1 MEKKA
6 FFQKEGELFFMKELM
21 FFDVNCRIGDYIEA
35 YPGMTELLA
44 DMDFYGVDKALV
56 RHNGLAKAPLS
67 TNKALAEMLKQED
80 PDQRLTG
87 VWCILP
93 HSCDEIPEP
102 DEFFRQMKEN
112 RIGAITL
119 SPFEHRYQPR
129 RIVIGKIMDAAAE
142 RKVPVLLDAF
152 AGQWAHLYDFLE
164 RFPKNTFIYVENWGK
179 WGSDRNIRPLLETY
193 ENFYFDIA
201 RYWVPEGV
209 RDLAEKYG
217 ADRILYGTNFPTGNQ
232 GSGMLQL
239 KYSGL
244 DDESIAKIAGKNLER
259 ILKGAQL

>member
-1 MEKKA
+1 
-6 FFQKEGELFFMKELM
+6 MKDLM
-21 FFDVNCRIGDYIEA
+21 FFDANCRVGDFIVS
-35 YPGMTELLA
+35 YPGITELLA
-44 DMDFYGVDKALV
+44 DMDLYGVDKALV
-56 RHNGLAKAPLS
+56 RHNGIAKTPLS
-67 TNKALAEMLKQED
+67 TNKELAAMLQKED
-80 PDQRLTG
+80 PEQRLTG

-129 RIVIGKIMDAAAE
+129 PIVIGKIMDAAAE
-142 RKVPVLLDAF
+142 RKVPVLVDAF
-152 AGQWAHLYDFLE
+152 AGQWDKLYDFLE
-164 RFPKNTFIYVENWGK
+164 RFPKNTFIYAENWGK

-193 ENFYFDIA
+193 ENFHFEIA
-201 RYWVPEGV
+201 RYWVPEGIKE
-209 RDLAEKYG
+209 LADKYG
-217 ADRILYGTNFPTGNQ
+217 ADRILYGSCFPQ
-232 GSGMLQL
+232 GEQGCGMLQL
-239 KYSGL
+239 KHSGL

>member
-1 MEKKA
+1 
-6 FFQKEGELFFMKELM
+6 MKELM
-21 FFDVNCRIGDYIEA
+21 FFDANCRVGDYRKA
-35 YPGMTELLA
+35 CPGVTELLA
-44 DMDFYGVDKALV
+44 DMDYYGVDKALV
-56 RHNGLAKAPLS
+56 RHNAIPKAPL
-67 TNKALAEMLKQED
+67 TANKKIAEVLRTED

-87 VWCILP
+87 VWCIMP
-93 HSCDEIPEP
+93 DSCDEIPAP

-164 RFPKNTFIYVENWGK
+164 RFPKNTFIYAESWGK

-193 ENFYFDIA
+193 ENFHFEIA
-201 RYWVPEGV
+201 RYWVPEGIYGLV
-209 RDLAEKYG
+209 QKYG
-217 ADRILYGTNFPTGNQ
+217 ADRILYGTNFPDGNQ
-232 GSGMLQL
+232 GCGMLQL
-239 KYSGL
+239 KYSKL

-259 ILKGAQL
+259 ILKGAEL